1 MENAGDRRKET
12 KMTVGRKQRE
22 CCKVDSRIVRVI
34 SMLVYAPALPV
45 LHATDLEIEDTAVAA
60 ECCQSMTCAGAVR

>member
-34 SMLVYAPALPV
+34 SLLVYAPALPV
-45 LHATDLEIEDTAVAA
+45 LYATDLEIEATAADA
-60 ECCQSMTCAGAVR
+60 EC